1 METIAFYYSPKFLEH
16 HPGRGHPEESDRL
29 QAVLARLPELPLTR
43 IEPEPVP
50 RSQLLAVHSEAHL
63 AGLEAV
69 HARGGGAL
77 DPDTAMS
84 AGSWPAA
91 LLAAGAAAQAVE
103 LVLSHAGPRRA
114 FCAVRPPGHHAT
126 RERAMGFCLLNNV
139 AVAAA
144 RALTLGLS
152 RVAIVD
158 FDVHHGNGTQE
169 IFYEEGRVLYVSTH
183 QYPYYPGTGAARETG
198 LGAGAGKTLNLPLPA
213 GAADAAYR
221 EVLANA
227 LLPALEAFA
236 PELLLL
242 SAGFDAHEADP
253 LGGLALTTSMFGELT
268 RALVGVAERYAAGA
282 VVSCLEGG
290 YDRPA
295 LGACVAAHL
304 AALAGAG

>member
-1 METIAFYYSPKFLEH
+1 MAFYYSSRFLDH

-29 QAVLARLPELPLTR
+29 EAVLAQLPQLPLTR
-43 IEPEPVP
+43 IEPEPAP

-63 AGLEAV
+63 VGLEAV

-77 DPDTAMS
+77 DADTVMS

-91 LLAAGAAAQAVE
+91 LLAAGAAAGAVE
-103 LVLSHAGPRRA
+103 RVLAPAGPRRA

-126 RERAMGFCLLNNV
+126 RESAMGFCLLNNV

-144 RALTLGLS
+144 RALALGLS

-158 FDVHHGNGTQE
+158 FDVHHGNGTQD
-169 IFYEEGRVLYVSTH
+169 IFYEEGRVLYISTH
-183 QYPYYPGTGAARETG
+183 QYPYYPGTGAPTQTG
-198 LGAGAGKTLNLPLPA
+198 SGAGAGKTLNLPLPA
-213 GAADAAYR
+213 GTADAAYR
-221 EVLANA
+221 EVLKRA
-227 LLPALEAFA
+227 LLPALEDFA

-268 RALVGVAERYAAGA
+268 GALVGVAERYSAGA
-282 VVSCLEGG
+282 IVSCLEGG

-304 AALAGAG
+304 AALGGAG